1 MLRFATKGA
10 EKMPSP
16 LSTGAL
22 LRDVARLHTHL
33 QRLCVSCCEGTTV
46 TQCTVLTELSR
57 GGPMTLAQLSRRIG
71 LDKSWSSRAVEQL
84 VQEGLVEKVPGG
96 KDRRTVRLSLSNA
109 GVARVQILD
118 QTLNALADQAL
129 ERIPTKQHASIH
141 QGLALLQQALSE
153 LTDEA
158 TEKGT
163 DTSLLSKSGKL
174 RETSYGHDH
183 RTGMGSLSYA
193 SPPVYSPPR
202 GR

>member
-1 MLRFATKGA
+1 MT
-10 EKMPSP
+10 SS

-71 LDKSWSSRAVEQL
+71 LDKSWTSRAVEQI

-96 KDRRTVRLSLSNA
+96 EDRRTVRLSLSST
-109 GVARVQILD
+109 GIARVRALD

-129 ERIPTKQHASIH
+129 ERIPAAQHTSIR

-153 LTDEA
+153 LTEEA

-163 DTSLLSKSGKL
+163 GICTA
-174 RETSYGHDH
+174 E
-183 RTGMGSLSYA
+183 
-193 SPPVYSPPR
+193 
-202 GR
+202 

>member
-1 MLRFATKGA
+1 
-10 EKMPSP
+10 MPSP

-71 LDKSWSSRAVEQL
+71 LDKSWTSRAVEQL
-84 VQEGLVEKVPGG
+84 SQERLVEKVPGG
-96 KDRRTVRLSLSNA
+96 EDRRTVQLSLSSA
-109 GVARVQILD
+109 GAARVQALD

-129 ERIPTKQHASIH
+129 ERIPAERHASIR

-153 LTDEA
+153 LTEEA
-158 TEKGT
+158 TEKGIGT
-163 DTSLLSKSGKL
+163 CTA
-174 RETSYGHDH
+174 E
-183 RTGMGSLSYA
+183 
-193 SPPVYSPPR
+193 
-202 GR
+202 

>member
-1 MLRFATKGA
+1 
-10 EKMPSP
+10 MPFP

-71 LDKSWSSRAVEQL
+71 LDKSWTSRAVEQL
-84 VQEGLVEKVPGG
+84 TQEKLVEKVPGG
-96 KDRRTVRLSLSNA
+96 EDRRTVQLSLSGK
-109 GVARVQILD
+109 GVARVQALD

-129 ERIPTKQHASIH
+129 ERIPTEQHASIH

-153 LTDEA
+153 LTEEV
-158 TEKGT
+158 TEKG
-163 DTSLLSKSGKL
+163 
-174 RETSYGHDH
+174 
-183 RTGMGSLSYA
+183 MGTCTA
-193 SPPVYSPPR
+193 E
-202 GR
+202 

>member
-1 MLRFATKGA
+1 MAL
-10 EKMPSP
+10 P

-71 LDKSWSSRAVEQL
+71 LDKSWTSRAVEQL
-84 VQEGLVEKVPGG
+84 SQEGLVEKVPGG
-96 KDRRTVRLSLSNA
+96 EDRRTVQLSLA
-109 GVARVQILD
+109 GKGVARVQALD

-129 ERIPTKQHASIH
+129 ERIPAEQHASIR

-153 LTDEA
+153 LTEEA

-163 DTSLLSKSGKL
+163 VPCTA
-174 RETSYGHDH
+174 E
-183 RTGMGSLSYA
+183 
-193 SPPVYSPPR
+193 
-202 GR
+202 